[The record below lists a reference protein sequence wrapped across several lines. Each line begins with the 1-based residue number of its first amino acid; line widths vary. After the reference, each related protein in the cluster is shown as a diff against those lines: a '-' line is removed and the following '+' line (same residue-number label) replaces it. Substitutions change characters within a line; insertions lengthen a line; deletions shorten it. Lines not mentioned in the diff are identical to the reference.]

1 MVTESDFILN
11 AELIVRQGSSFHPQ
25 VETSAP
31 DGPTYIVL
39 MEESDE
45 GGYTK

>member
-1 MVTESDFILN
+1 MATESDFILN
-11 AELIVRQGSSFHPQ
+11 AQLIVRQGSASHPH

-31 DGPTYIVL
+31 DGPTYIVV